1 MLDDTETGASLKKTK
16 TGGNTAIGQV
26 DHRVVDQIS
35 HNSKHGYDGGYL
47 VKPGANRRVTE

>member
-26 DHRVVDQIS
+26 DHRVMDQIS
-35 HNSKHGYDGGYL
+35 HDSEARLQWRLSGK
-47 VKPGANRRVTE
+47 ARREP